1 MSKNHNKGGFN
12 AASKFKNRCTPRNP
26 VLLTMALAM
35 FGMSHAWSQESGT
48 ATTKTNR
55 AETVT
60 FSSDIASI
68 IYDKCSSCHRPGQ
81 VGPFPLLTYDDVR
94 KRALTIEAVIED
106 NYMPPWKPVNHNV
119 QFSNDRSLSESQKEK
134 LQQWIAEDC
143 PEGDRAAMP
152 TPPEFP
158 DGWSLGQPDLI
169 VKMNG
174 QFDVPADGPDI
185 YRSFVFPLQLP
196 EDKWVKAIEL
206 RSSAKSAMHHA
217 LFFLDSSG
225 KARQLDG
232 SDGKAG
238 ISGMGFLADFGGA
251 AGGNP
256 SGIRGLMSRL
266 GGLRNQRG
274 TNASDNGRIDS
285 ALARGLGGHVPGAMP
300 TKLPGDLAMAL
311 PKGSDIVMQT
321 HFHPSGKRE
330 TEQAELA
337 LYFADKPPS
346 KQLVT
351 IQVPAMFGFGA
362 NIDIPAGEKNFR
374 ITDSFTLP
382 VDVQAISI
390 GGHAHYICREMKMTA
405 RTSTGKEITLMQIDD
420 WDLDWQDRYLF
431 AEPVDL
437 PAGTVIT
444 TDIVYDNSADNPE
457 NPYQP
462 PQQIRW
468 GRQSN
473 DEMGSVT
480 LLVVA
485 ADESQRPD
493 LGVALRAHFT
503 SSIADRFTKGK
514 GTEQMLLQLDENR
527 DGKLQKSEAPERLKG
542 RVFEMLDQDSD
553 GALDSTELGRLSE
566 LIERF
571 GVGKDE

>member
-1 MSKNHNKGGFN
+1 MSKNHDKRGFN
-12 AASKFKNRCTPRNP
+12 AFSKFKNRCTPHKR
-26 VLLTMALAM
+26 VLLTWAFAM
-35 FGMSHAWSQESGT
+35 FGMPHAWSQESGT

-68 IYDKCSSCHRPGQ
+68 VHDKCSSCHRPGQ

-119 QFSNDRSLSESQKEK
+119 QFSNDRSLSHSQKEK

-143 PEGDRAAMP
+143 PEGDRDAIP

-158 DGWSLGQPDLI
+158 DGWSLGEPDLI

-174 QFDVPADGPDI
+174 QFEVPADGPDI

-206 RSSAKSAMHHA
+206 RSTAKSAMHHA
-217 LFFLDSSG
+217 LFFLDSFG
-225 KARQLDG
+225 NARRMDG
-232 SDGKAG
+232 LDGKAG
-238 ISGMGFLADFGGA
+238 ISGMGFLADFDGA
-251 AGGNP
+251 AGDSLKGS
-256 SGIRGLMSRL
+256 SGPLRRL
-266 GGLRNQRG
+266 NGLRKQRG
-274 TNASDNGRIDS
+274 TSASEGGRFDN

-337 LYFADKPPS
+337 LYFADQNPS

-351 IQVPAMFGFGA
+351 TQVPPMFGFGA
-362 NIDIPAGEKNFR
+362 NIDIPAGENNFR
-374 ITDSFTLP
+374 ITESFTLP
-382 VDVQAISI
+382 IDVQAISI

-405 RTSTGKEITLMQIDD
+405 RTPTGTEITLMQIDD

-431 AEPVDL
+431 ADPVDL
-437 PAGTVIT
+437 AAGTVIT
-444 TDIVYDNSADNPE
+444 TDIAYDNSADNPE

-462 PQQIRW
+462 PQRIRW

-480 LLVVA
+480 LVVVA
-485 ADESQRPD
+485 ADESQRPT
-493 LGVALRAHFT
+493 LEVALRAHFT
-503 SSIADRFTKGK
+503 SSIADRFTKGR

-527 DGKLQKSEAPERLKG
+527 DGKLQKSEAPERLRG
-542 RVFEMLDQDSD
+542 RVFEMLDQNSD
-553 GALDSTELGRLSE
+553 GALDSTELGRLRE

-571 GVGKDE
+571 GAGKDE

>member
-1 MSKNHNKGGFN
+1 MKRISYLALIQILFG
-12 AASKFKNRCTPRNP
+12 AAC
-26 VLLTMALAM
+26 
-35 FGMSHAWSQESGT
+35 AWSQESAT

-55 AETVT
+55 TAAVT
-60 FSSDIASI
+60 FSSDIATI

-81 VGPFPLLTYDDVR
+81 VGPFPLLTFDDVK
-94 KRALTIEAVIED
+94 KRASTIEAVIEND
-106 NYMPPWKPVNHNV
+106 YMPPWKPVNHNV
-119 QFSNDRSLSESQKEK
+119 QFSNDRSLSKSQKEK
-134 LQQWIAEDC
+134 LRQWIAADC
-143 PEGDRAAMP
+143 PEGDRVAMP

-158 DGWSLGQPDLI
+158 DGWSLGKPDLI

-174 QFDVPADGPDI
+174 QFEIPADGPDI

-217 LFFLDSSG
+217 LFFLDLSG
-225 KARQLDG
+225 NARKMDG

-251 AGGNP
+251 AGGNQT
-256 SGIRGLMSRL
+256 GGGGLLSRL
-266 GGLRNQRG
+266 GGQRNQRG
-274 TNASDNGRIDS
+274 TSAMEDGRIDG
-285 ALARGLGGHVPGAMP
+285 ALARGLGGYVPGAMP

-330 TEQAELA
+330 TEQAEMA
-337 LYFADKPPS
+337 LYFADRPPS
-346 KQLVT
+346 KQLVP

-374 ITDSFTLP
+374 VTDSFTLP
-382 VDVQAISI
+382 IDVKAISV
-390 GGHAHYICREMKMTA
+390 GGHAHYICREMKMIA
-405 RTSTGKEITLMQIDD
+405 RTPTGTEITLMQIDD
-420 WDLDWQDRYLF
+420 WDLDWQDRYLY
-431 AEPVDL
+431 AEPVFL

-462 PQQIRW
+462 PQGIRW

-480 LLVVA
+480 LAVVA

-493 LGVALRAHFT
+493 LQVALRTHFT

-514 GTEQMLLQLDENR
+514 ETGQMLLQLDENR
-527 DGKLQKSEAPERLKG
+527 DGKLQKSEAPPRLSG

-553 GALDSTELGRLSE
+553 GALDAAELGRLRE
-566 LIERF
+566 LIEKF
-571 GVGKDE
+571 GLGKDK